1 MRVRTPQVT
10 ALHDALTKRGIR
22 AQLVADDA
30 LVALDSTPEALGLA
44 AAGIGAVIYEMTPE
58 HFNLE
63 EIYLELTATEEALA
77 MRNLISAELL
87 KLRTTRAFWAY
98 VASIVAFVPISIALS
113 ITVGNDQN
121 PLTTS
126 DGIRGVFSA
135 ASSGLLMAV
144 LLGITMSAGEFRNNT
159 ATPTFL
165 ITPDRRRVMAAKVV
179 AGGILGVVLAAVSAV
194 LTVAVATPWL
204 QARNVDINLLSADVI
219 TPVAGALLSLALGVI
234 FGIGIGGL
242 IPNQTIAI
250 TVIVV
255 WSSIIE
261 TFLTGFV
268 PEVGRWLPTGA
279 ASALGGTWTIEGGL
293 LPFWAAALVL
303 TGYSAATAAA
313 GTHLITRKDM
323 T

>member
-1 MRVRTPQVT
+1 
-10 ALHDALTKRGIR
+10 
-22 AQLVADDA
+22 
-30 LVALDSTPEALGLA
+30 
-44 AAGIGAVIYEMTPE
+44 
-58 HFNLE
+58 
-63 EIYLELTATEEALA
+63 

-98 VASIVAFVPISIALS
+98 VASIVAFIPISIALS
-113 ITVGNDQN
+113 ITVANDQN

-126 DGIRGVFSA
+126 DGMRGVFSA
-135 ASSGLLMAV
+135 ASSGALMAV

-165 ITPDRRRVMAAKVV
+165 ITPDRRRLMAAKVL
-179 AGGILGVVLAAVSAV
+179 AGGILGLVLAAISAA

-204 QARNVDINLLSADVI
+204 QARNVDINLLSPDVI
-219 TPVAGALLSLALGVI
+219 TPIAGALLSLTLGVI
-234 FGIGIGGL
+234 FGVGIGGM
-242 IPNQTIAI
+242 IHNQTIAI

-255 WSSIIE
+255 WTSIIE
-261 TFLTGFV
+261 ALLTGFV

-279 ASALGGTWTIEGGL
+279 ASALGGTWTSKGGL

-303 TGYSAATAAA
+303 TAYCACAAAA
-313 GTHLITRKDM
+313 GTHLTTRKDL

>member
-1 MRVRTPQVT
+1 
-10 ALHDALTKRGIR
+10 
-22 AQLVADDA
+22 
-30 LVALDSTPEALGLA
+30 
-44 AAGIGAVIYEMTPE
+44 
-58 HFNLE
+58 
-63 EIYLELTATEEALA
+63 
-77 MRNLISAELL
+77 MRNLIAAELL
-87 KLRTTRAFWAY
+87 KLRTTRSFWAY
-98 VASIVAFVPISIALS
+98 VASIVAFVPVSIALS
-113 ITVGNDQN
+113 ITVGSDQN
-121 PLTTS
+121 PLTSS

-144 LLGITMSAGEFRNNT
+144 LIGITMSAGEFRNNT

-165 ITPDRRRVMAAKVV
+165 ITPDRRRVMAAKVL
-179 AGGILGVVLAAVSAV
+179 AGSIVGVLLTAISAV

-204 QARNVDINLLSADVI
+204 HARNVDVNLLSAVVI
-219 TPVAGALLSLALGVI
+219 TPIAGALLSLALGVI

-250 TVIVV
+250 TVLVV

-261 TFLTGFV
+261 ALLTGFV
-268 PEVGRWLPTGA
+268 PAVGRWLPTGA

-293 LPFWAAALVL
+293 LTFWPAALVL
-303 TGYSAATAAA
+303 ALYSAAAAAA

>member
-1 MRVRTPQVT
+1 MR
-10 ALHDALTKRGIR
+10 H
-22 AQLVADDA
+22 
-30 LVALDSTPEALGLA
+30 
-44 AAGIGAVIYEMTPE
+44 
-58 HFNLE
+58 
-63 EIYLELTATEEALA
+63 
-77 MRNLISAELL
+77 LINAELL

-98 VASIVAFVPISIALS
+98 VASIVVFVPISIVLS

-126 DGIRGVFSA
+126 EGIRGVFSA
-135 ASSGLLMAV
+135 ASSGGLMAV

-165 ITPDRRRVMAAKVV
+165 ITPDRRRVMAAKVL
-179 AGGILGVVLAAVSAV
+179 AGAILGVVLAAVSAM

-204 QARNVDINLLSADVI
+204 HARGIDVDLLSADVI
-219 TPVAGALLSLALGVI
+219 SPIAGALLSVALSVV

-250 TVIVV
+250 TVLVV

-261 TFLTGFV
+261 ALLTGFV

-303 TGYSAATAAA
+303 TGYCASAAAA

>member
-1 MRVRTPQVT
+1 M
-10 ALHDALTKRGIR
+10 
-22 AQLVADDA
+22 
-30 LVALDSTPEALGLA
+30 
-44 AAGIGAVIYEMTPE
+44 
-58 HFNLE
+58 
-63 EIYLELTATEEALA
+63 
-77 MRNLISAELL
+77 
-87 KLRTTRAFWAY
+87 
-98 VASIVAFVPISIALS
+98 
-113 ITVGNDQN
+113 
-121 PLTTS
+121 
-126 DGIRGVFSA
+126 
-135 ASSGLLMAV
+135 
-144 LLGITMSAGEFRNNT
+144 
-159 ATPTFL
+159 
-165 ITPDRRRVMAAKVV
+165 
-179 AGGILGVVLAAVSAV
+179 LAAVSAV

-204 QARNVDINLLSADVI
+204 QARNVDVNLLSADVI
-219 TPVAGALLSLALGVI
+219 TPIAGALLSLALGVI

-279 ASALGGTWTIEGGL
+279 ASALGGTWTSEGGL

-303 TGYSAATAAA
+303 TGYCASAAAA